1 MRIIGGNVAEWIWVA
16 TGGAL
21 GSVLRHGIAGT
32 VNRWGDSWPHGT
44 LTVNI
49 VGSFAIGIIST
60 LGTERFLIPSH
71 VRLLLIVGLL
81 GGFTTFSA
89 FSMETVTL
97 FQGGEAGGAFSNLAL
112 SVLGCL
118 FAAWVGISIAKLF

>member
-1 MRIIGGNVAEWIWVA
+1 MVEWIWVA
-16 TGGAL
+16 VGGAV
-21 GSVLRHGIAGT
+21 GSVLRYGIAGT
-32 VNRWGDSWPHGT
+32 VNRWGDGWPHGT

-49 VGSFAIGIIST
+49 VGSFAIGLIST
-60 LGTERFLIPSH
+60 LGAERFLMPPH

-97 FQGGEAGGAFSNLAL
+97 FQGGEAGGAFSNLVL
-112 SVLGCL
+112 SALGCL
-118 FAAWVGISIAKLF
+118 FAAWVGISTARLF